1 MPALSPNVLQFIGGA
16 VSVRRGALVLK
27 QGADGAL
34 GMGGVIAMA
43 NALKSPAD
51 MHASSKAAKEAKRQS
66 SAPPA
71 A

>member
-1 MPALSPNVLQFIGGA
+1 MQLSPNVLQFIGGA
-16 VSVRRGALVLK
+16 VSVLLGSLVLK

-34 GMGGVIAMA
+34 VMGGVIAMA

-66 SAPPA
+66 APPA